1 MGYRKAA
8 MMRRPQYVRG
18 HYRTSKNGNT
28 YWVEGHGRNGYESS
42 NTPIALQLLF
52 LLFMAALIVALAL

>member
-1 MGYRKAA
+1 MG
-8 MMRRPQYVRG
+8 
-18 HYRTSKNGNT
+18 YRTSKNGNT

-52 LLFMAALIVALAL
+52 LLFMAAFIVALAL